1 MKQYVLKT
9 VNQNDDVIA
18 ESTLSLNEGSI
29 LIVKVPDDYTY
40 EQAKNIHEFVG
51 AALEG
56 ESKVVIIKE
65 SINLQVLEIQ

>member
-1 MKQYVLKT
+1 MKQYTLKT

-18 ESTLSLNEGSI
+18 ESTLSLKEGSM

-40 EQAKNIHEFVG
+40 KHAKDTHDYIS

-56 ESKVVIIKE
+56 ETQVVTIKE